1 MPVPA
6 PLARDVS
13 ISGPLGGL
21 ALSAVRPSAP
31 MLSLRAARWH
41 ADLLR
46 LGLKLPF
53 FLVHDVG
60 LLYAAPR
67 EVLELGP
74 RVPPAAL
81 SAPPSSRL
89 PDLLASYE
97 SFLRELGEG
106 EPSRRAQTLR
116 LSDALIV
123 VLLARLLSS
132 VAERSDVPTS
142 WVAAPLELE
151 LYRELDPQL
160 PTLFGSRPR
169 AGELAAIGAVER
181 ARLHLLTSADAID
194 LDTLRLLGMLGPE
207 SGAAGALAHVDLL
220 AALGSPAT
228 NDIVNFSL
236 ELLPS
241 VLETRRAHSA
251 GTRAAFGYAGVG
263 TRGSI
268 DSLVLS
274 ELAWDDEELARRL
287 VENELLY
294 YTREQAREESRR
306 LHYVLIDASA
316 SMRGDRQ
323 VFARG
328 LAIALGKKVLLT
340 GEELLFRFFD
350 SRLYE
355 PHRARGGQLPVAQL
369 LGFRG
374 ERGRNPSRV
383 FAQLATEL
391 ALLRSREPR
400 DIVVHLLTHAALHVP
415 RQLVAE
421 VKTSAHLFGVF
432 ILPSGGTL
440 DLDYLDLLDHRA
452 IVDHATLTKE
462 TARTQAAVEIVDS
475 VGTRSVMRPPGKP
488 EQNNARP

>member
-1 MPVPA
+1 VPVPA
-6 PLARDVS
+6 ALARDPA
-13 ISGPLGGL
+13 IAGPLGGL
-21 ALSAVRPSAP
+21 ALSAVRPTAP
-31 MLSLRAARWH
+31 MMALRAARWH

-60 LLYAAPR
+60 LLYASPR
-67 EVLELGP
+67 EQLALGP
-74 RVPPAAL
+74 RVMAPAIAT
-81 SAPPSSRL
+81 AAGNARFG
-89 PDLLASYE
+89 DLLKAYAN
-97 SFLRELGEG
+97 FLDELAAG
-106 EPSRRAQTLR
+106 EPSKRAQSLR
-116 LSDALIV
+116 LGDTLIV
-123 VLLARLLSS
+123 VLLARLLSA
-132 VAERSDVPTS
+132 VGERSEARGG
-142 WVAAPLELE
+142 WVAAPLDLE
-151 LYRELDPQL
+151 LYRDLEPQL
-160 PTLFGSRPR
+160 ASLFASRPR
-169 AGELAAIGAVER
+169 APELQALSIVER

-207 SGAAGALAHVDLL
+207 SGAASALAHVDLL

-241 VLETRRAHSA
+241 VLETRRTHAA
-251 GTRAAFGYAGVG
+251 GTRATDGYAGVG
-263 TRGSI
+263 TKGSI

-274 ELAWDDEELARRL
+274 ELAWDEDEFARRL
-287 VENELLY
+287 VESELLF

-328 LAIALGKKVLLT
+328 LAIALGKKVLLS

-355 PHRARGGQLPVAQL
+355 HHRARSGNLPIAQL

-391 ALLRSREPR
+391 ALLKSREPR

-415 RQLVAE
+415 RALVAD
-421 VKTSAHLFGVF
+421 VKTSAHIFGVF

-440 DLDYLDLLDHRA
+440 DLDYLDLLDNHA

-462 TARTQAAVEIVDS
+462 TARAQAAVEIVDS
-475 VGTRSVMRPPGKP
+475 VGPRPSRLSLRP
-488 EQNNARP
+488 EA